1 MKVGRSGPVPGIG
14 DVDPSPAGSTDF
26 ELRQL
31 RQFVEIASSGSYRRA
46 ADQLFVAQPALSV
59 SIRKLETAIGAR
71 LFDRGPRGVTLTAA
85 GEALLPEARQA
96 LMHAEQGRR
105 RARLV
110 ALGEWGVLRLGFV
123 GSATYALLPGRL
135 PVFRARHPDVRLELV
150 EGSTVEVIE
159 MVREGRADLGV
170 VRGPVDDVSGVD
182 LALAESDEFVAVVPA
197 SHWSAGRRRLR
208 LSDLREEPFVMYPTT
223 GVPGLRS
230 VAMQVCREAGFVPR
244 VGQEATQVQTVV
256 SLVASGLG
264 VALVPGVAS
273 AYANDRVR
281 FIRLSGVNTAG
292 RIGLSVVA
300 RPDMTMP
307 AARLRD
313 ALLGVD
319 RPAQE
324 GPVGGADGRS
334 IA

>member
-1 MKVGRSGPVPGIG
+1 M
-14 DVDPSPAGSTDF
+14 SPASRFEESPARSPDF

-31 RQFVEIASSGSYRRA
+31 RQFVEIAMTGSYRRA
-46 ADQLFVAQPALSV
+46 AEQLFIAQPALSV
-59 SIRKLETAIGAR
+59 SIRKLENAIGAR
-71 LFDRGPRGVTLTAA
+71 LLDRGPRGVSLTVA
-85 GEALLPEARQA
+85 GAALLPEARRA

-105 RARLV
+105 IARLA

-135 PVFRARHPDVRLELV
+135 PAFRALHPDLRLELV

-159 MVREGRADLGV
+159 MVREGRVDLGV

-182 LALAESDEFVAVVPA
+182 LALAESDEFVAVVPV

-208 LSDLREEPFVMYPTT
+208 LSDLKDEPFVMYPKT

-230 VAMQVCREAGFVPR
+230 VAMRVCQEAGFVPR
-244 VGQEATQVQTVV
+244 IGQEATQVQTVV

-264 VALVPGVAS
+264 VALVPGAAA

-281 FIRLSGVNTAG
+281 FIRLSGVDTAG

-300 RPDMTMP
+300 RPDVTLP
-307 AARLRD
+307 GRRLRE
-313 ALLGVD
+313 ALLGPSGD
-319 RPAQE
+319 DNPAMH
-324 GPVGGADGRS
+324 AAS
-334 IA
+334 

>member
-1 MKVGRSGPVPGIG
+1 MKVGRSGPLPAVAGRDGP
-14 DVDPSPAGSTDF
+14 PAGPTDF

-31 RQFVEIASSGSYRRA
+31 RQFVEIAATGSYRRA
-46 ADQLFVAQPALSV
+46 AELLFVAQPALSV
-59 SIRKLETAIGAR
+59 AMRKLEAAIGAR
-71 LFDRGPRGVTLTAA
+71 LFDRGPRGVSLTAA
-85 GEALLPEARQA
+85 GEALLPEARRA

-105 RARLV
+105 SARLV

-135 PVFRARHPDVRLELV
+135 PAFRMRHPDVRLELT

-159 MVREGRADLGV
+159 MVREGRVDLGV
-170 VRGPVDDVSGVD
+170 VRGPVDDVSDVD

-197 SHWSAGRRRLR
+197 SHWSAGRPRLR

-281 FIRLSGVNTAG
+281 FIRLTGVDTAG

-300 RPDMTMP
+300 RSDLTVPV
-307 AARLRD
+307 ARLRD
-313 ALLGVD
+313 ALLGVED
-319 RPAQE
+319 LG
-324 GPVGGADGRS
+324 GPGRVPG
-334 IA
+334 